1 MSGDTGYKTGLKSI
15 RGYMVFGTVVA
26 VLLVFGIGGWA
37 ATAELSGAVIA
48 PGTIVVNS
56 DVKKVQHPTGGVVG
70 EIMIK
75 EGQHVKAGAPL
86 LRLDDTVTRANL
98 AVIQKSLD
106 ELKTRQARLTA
117 ERDDIA
123 EVTFPKVLRERA
135 NDPAIATLMDSE
147 LRLFNFRRV
156 ARNGN
161 KSSIEERIAQFKQE
175 VIGIEAQIESKTAE
189 SALIEE
195 ELVAAR
201 DLWKKKLVP
210 LTRLTALERDATRIK
225 GERGQLI
232 SNKAQTAG
240 RIAEA
245 RLSILQIDRD
255 LNSEVAMELRDID
268 GKLGELQEREVAAKD
283 QLMRIELYAP
293 QEGIIHQLV
302 VHTVGGVVSPGEVL
316 MLIVPSN
323 DSLEVEAMV
332 SPADVDQLRVGSD
345 AMLRMSA
352 FNQRTTPELVGKLSR
367 IAADI
372 TIDERSGMHF
382 YKVRVNISKTELAR
396 LSGLELLPGM
406 PVEVFIKTED
416 RKVITL
422 ITKPFTDQLN
432 RAFRQ
437 N

>member
-15 RGYMVFGTVVA
+15 RSYMVFGTVVA

-175 VIGIEAQIESKTAE
+175 VVGIEAQIESKTAE

-332 SPADVDQLRVGSD
+332 SPADVDQLRVG
-345 AMLRMSA
+345 AEALLRMSA
-352 FNQRTTPELVGKLSR
+352 FNQRTTPELFGKLSR

>member
-15 RGYMVFGTVVA
+15 RSYLLTGTAVA

-48 PGTIVVNS
+48 PGTVVVTS

-98 AVIQKSLD
+98 SVIEKSLN
-106 ELKTRQARLTA
+106 ELLARQARLKA
-117 ERDDIA
+117 ERDGLADI
-123 EVTFPKVLRERA
+123 TFPGDLEGRA
-135 NDPAIATLMDSE
+135 GDPAIASLMDSE
-147 LRLFNFRRV
+147 RGLFDFRRV

-161 KSSIEERIAQFKQE
+161 KSSIEERIAQFAEE
-175 VIGIEAQIESKTAE
+175 VVGIEAQIDSKTAE
-189 SALIEE
+189 SALIEQ
-195 ELVAAR
+195 ELDAAR
-201 DLWKKKLVP
+201 DLWKKKLMP
-210 LTRLTALERDATRIK
+210 LARLTALERDATRIK
-225 GERGQLI
+225 GERGQLV
-232 SNKAQTAG
+232 SAKAQTAG

-268 GKLGELQEREVAAKD
+268 GKLGELREREVAARD

-293 QEGIIHQLV
+293 QEGTIHQLV

-316 MLIVPSN
+316 MLVVPTN
-323 DSLEVEAMV
+323 DSLEIEAMV
-332 SPADVDQLRVGSD
+332 SPADVDQLRVGSE
-345 AMLRMSA
+345 ALLRMSA
-352 FNQRTTPELVGKLSR
+352 FNQRTTPELFGKLSR

-372 TIDERSGMHF
+372 TIDERSGAHF
-382 YKVRVNISKTELAR
+382 YKVRVNISPSELAR
-396 LSGLELLPGM
+396 LGGLSLVPGM
-406 PVEVFIKTED
+406 PVEVFVKTED
-416 RKVITL
+416 RKVISL
-422 ITKPFTDQLN
+422 ITKPFTDQLH

>member
-26 VLLVFGIGGWA
+26 ALLVFGIGGWA

-98 AVIQKSLD
+98 SVIQKSLD
-106 ELKTRQARLTA
+106 ELKARQARLTA

-123 EVTFPKVLRERA
+123 EVTFPKELSERA

-175 VIGIEAQIESKTAE
+175 VVGIEAQIESKTAE

>member
-195 ELVAAR
+195 ELVAAC

>member
-123 EVTFPKVLRERA
+123 EVTFPKELSERA

-175 VIGIEAQIESKTAE
+175 VVGIEAQIESKTAE

>member
-15 RGYMVFGTVVA
+15 RSYMVFGTVVA

-123 EVTFPKVLRERA
+123 EVTFPKELSERA

-175 VIGIEAQIESKTAE
+175 VVGIEAQIESKTAE